1 MALITGIHHL
11 SLSVTDLARST
22 AWYRDVL
29 GFEVWSEVEGQTFRR
44 VRLRQ
49 PGTSVILT
57 LTRHDS
63 PHDAFDERRTGMDHV
78 AFLAGTVA
86 DIEALEERFR
96 AHGAQHS
103 PIRRGE
109 ETAVITLRDPDN
121 IQLEVFGTD
130 E

>member
-1 MALITGIHHL
+1 MPLITGIHHL

-22 AWYRDVL
+22 AWYCDVL
-29 GFEVWSEVEGQTFRR
+29 GFEEWSEVEGPTFRR

-49 PGTSVILT
+49 PETSVIVT
-57 LTRHDS
+57 LTCHDASHDS
-63 PHDAFDERRTGMDHV
+63 FDERRTGMDHV
-78 AFLAGTVA
+78 AFSAGTVA
-86 DIEALEERFR
+86 DIEALEEHFR

-109 ETAVITLRDPDN
+109 GTAVITLRDPDN

-130 E
+130 G